1 MVNIEEEG
9 DIWNKSPEFL
19 FGDFMSSWMTGRD
32 PVESDSQSQLA
43 LIGHRGV
50 QIVFLN
56 QSPSWLSPGGVIY
69 VSDAEPPLF
78 VRNCT
83 D

>member
-1 MVNIEEEG
+1 MKQKSRVSVWGLYVFVN
-9 DIWNKSPEFL
+9 DRQ
-19 FGDFMSSWMTGRD
+19 RD

-50 QIVFLN
+50 QIIFLN
-56 QSPSWLSPGGVIY
+56 QSPSRLSPGGVIY